1 MNQSLYDAVF
11 SVDVG
16 GQKIDPFAAATIDFG
31 KVIGDMKLGG
41 YEISSLTVA
50 EFIVLHQLDDM
61 RKFKNQIIHESL
73 EVDNRD
79 EVCREKYGL
88 SFKDI
93 DALDPTSDI
102 EFDLKSGQ
110 VILFLGHDAQ
120 YKEDAYMKLYGQTL
134 QKFCSETGFIYTKLG
149 EAI

>member
-41 YEISSLTVA
+41 YEITSLHVA
-50 EFIVLHQLDDM
+50 EFIVLHWLDDI
-61 RKFKNQIIHESL
+61 RKNKTQLIHDTMDM
-73 EVDNRD
+73 DNRD
-79 EVCREKYGL
+79 DFCRQKYGL
-88 SFKDI
+88 SWKDI
-93 DALDPTSDI
+93 DALDPTSDF

-110 VILFLGHDAQ
+110 VILFLAHDAQ
-120 YKEDAYMKLYGQTL
+120 YKEDAYMKMFGHELNR
-134 QKFCSETGFIYTKLG
+134 FCQETGFLYTKLG

>member
-11 SVDVG
+11 CVDVG
-16 GQKIDPFAAATIDFG
+16 GQKIDPFANATIDFG
-31 KVIGDMKLGG
+31 KVVGDMKLGG
-41 YEISSLTVA
+41 YEISSLNVA
-50 EFIVLHQLDDM
+50 EFMVLHQLDEM
-61 RKFKNQIIHESL
+61 KKFKNQIIHEAH
-73 EVDNRD
+73 EIENRD
-79 EVCREKYGL
+79 DVCREKYGL

-93 DALDPTSDI
+93 DALDPTTDM

-110 VILFLGHDAQ
+110 VLLFLAHDAQ

-134 QKFCSETGFIYTKLG
+134 QQFCQDTGFIYTKLG

>member
-11 SVDVG
+11 CVDVG
-16 GQKIDPFAAATIDFG
+16 GQKIDPFAAATIDFER
-31 KVIGDMKLGG
+31 VIGDMKLGG

-50 EFIVLHQLDDM
+50 EFIVLHQLDEM
-61 RKFKNQIIHESL
+61 RKFKNQIIHDSHEI
-73 EVDNRD
+73 ENRD
-79 EVCREKYGL
+79 DVCREKYGL

-93 DALDPTSDI
+93 DALDPTTDF

-110 VILFLGHDAQ
+110 VILFLAHDAQ
-120 YKEDAYMKLYGQTL
+120 FKEDAYMKLYGQAL
-134 QKFCSETGFIYTKLG
+134 QKFCTETGFLYTKLG